1 MRKGKKPRSRLASF
15 TVTKYNKFINHNESK
30 GPHMKYRINRKTG
43 NRISEIGI
51 GSAYIYEAGTYEAV
65 HALHKAAA
73 GGVNYF
79 DLAAGHGD
87 AFPIYGEAF
96 RGLRKDV
103 FFQIH
108 FGADYSGGEYGW
120 SLALDTVK
128 RSVDRQLRELGTDY
142 IDYGFIHCQDE
153 EADWETYK
161 RNGVYDYILSL
172 QKAGVVR
179 HIGLSSHTPRVIMRI
194 MDEVNVDMLMFSVN
208 PAYDYGQGE
217 YANGSVD
224 ERSAVYRRCEA
235 EGVGITV
242 MKPFSG
248 GQLLEK
254 ARSPFGRALTAYQC
268 IRYCLDKPGVLTV
281 LPGVRNTADVDALL
295 AYFDQTEEATDYSV
309 IGSFAPPQASGKCV
323 YCGHCKPCPAGIDV
337 GLVNKYYDLARAG
350 DALAA
355 EHYRTLQKNA
365 NDCVGCGHCDSR
377 CPFGVAQS
385 ERMREIGTYFA

>member
-1 MRKGKKPRSRLASF
+1 
-15 TVTKYNKFINHNESK
+15 
-30 GPHMKYRINRKTG
+30 MKYRINRKTG
-43 NRISEIGI
+43 DRISEIGI
-51 GSAYIYEAGTYEAV
+51 GSAYIYEAGMDEAV
-65 HALHKAAA
+65 RALHKAVE

-128 RSVDRQLRELGTDY
+128 RSVEKQLRELGTDY

-172 QKAGVVR
+172 QKAGAVR

-194 MDEVNVDMLMFSVN
+194 MDEANVDMLMFSVN

-235 EGVGITV
+235 EDARHRQDADKQRGRGTCAAPAESEIVHDAGDDVLEDGEHRGQRGEAHEREEERAPEPSGRHRVEDVGQRDEDESRTLRGFDS
-242 MKPFSG
+242 KREARG
-248 GQLLEK
+248 DDDK
-254 ARSPFGRALTAYQC
+254 ARQDRDERVERSDVHRLSEELVPAPDVAAEDGHRADAQRQREERLVHRLDEHIADAYLPDLC
-268 IRYCLDKPGVLTV
+268 EVGHEVERHA
-281 LPGVRNTADVDALL
+281 LPGAWQEDA
-295 AYFDQTEEATDYSV
+295 AHGEDKNERDQHA
-309 IGSFAPPQASGKCV
+309 
-323 YCGHCKPCPAGIDV
+323 HHH
-337 GLVNKYYDLARAG
+337 L
-350 DALAA
+350 
-355 EHYRTLQKNA
+355 
-365 NDCVGCGHCDSR
+365 
-377 CPFGVAQS
+377 
-385 ERMREIGTYFA
+385 